1 MHSDSADENAGTTM
15 PASYERNPK
24 RFQTSQNAGTSHCNG
39 SADDGDW
46 RGKFRTRTVTTHIRL
61 RQFHAGTALRG
72 SMYRICAHE
81 ARINVS
87 CPLRKRCERT
97 PPVPRPFVG
106 YISNGVTFAEPFS
119 VPGSASESPA
129 TVNTTAPD
137 AENRPL
143 SPSS

>member
-1 MHSDSADENAGTTM
+1 M

-81 ARINVS
+81 GEDQRIL
-87 CPLRKRCERT
+87 PLKETLRT
-97 PPVPRPFVG
+97 HATGTATLCRVHLQRG
-106 YISNGVTFAEPFS
+106 YL
-119 VPGSASESPA
+119 
-129 TVNTTAPD
+129 
-137 AENRPL
+137 R
-143 SPSS
+143 

>member
-1 MHSDSADENAGTTM
+1 VTARTKTQEQQCPRPTNGILNDSKLRKTRARHIAMGQPTM
-15 PASYERNPK
+15 AIGAESSVPEPSRRISGFGNSTPAPPSVEACTGYVPTK
-24 RFQTSQNAGTSHCNG
+24 
-39 SADDGDW
+39 
-46 RGKFRTRTVTTHIRL
+46 
-61 RQFHAGTALRG
+61 
-72 SMYRICAHE
+72 